1 MGNVRPVGR
10 FAPTPSGRM
19 HLGNVF
25 AALIAWLSVRS
36 RDGEMVLRMEDL
48 DTQRTSGEYAEVLRQ
63 DLAWLGLD
71 YDRETPPQSQRS
83 EVYDRY
89 FSVLEE
95 KGLIYPCYCTR
106 SQLHSVNAPHLSDG
120 TYVYPGTCRNL
131 TQAQRAAMNRKP
143 AWRVRVPD
151 RLWQL
156 DDLVQGSFQLNLA
169 AECGDMVMRRADGV
183 YVYQLA
189 VTVDDGEAGVT
200 EVVRGMDLLS
210 SAPRQM
216 YLQELF
222 GFPHPSYGH
231 VPMLLAPDGRR
242 LSKRDG
248 DLDLGAIRREMSA
261 ERLIG
266 SLASTAGLIDRSEPI
281 SARELAREFDWKKL
295 RKEDIFLNS
304 QDFYSLGLGRG
315 TCFSALE
322 CI

>member
-1 MGNVRPVGR
+1 MDTVTPVGR

-48 DTQRTSGEYAEVLRQ
+48 DTQRTSMEFAQTLRE

-71 YDRETPPQSQRS
+71 YDREQIPQSRRAKA
-83 EVYDRY
+83 YDGY
-89 FSVLEE
+89 FEILRD
-95 KGLIYPCYCTR
+95 KGLLYPCYCTR
-106 SQLHSVNAPHLSDG
+106 SQLHGVNAPHLSDG

-131 TQAQRAAMNRKP
+131 IDPPKNRLP
-143 AWRVRVPD
+143 SWRVMVPD
-151 RLWQL
+151 KLWTVE
-156 DDLVQGSFQLNLA
+156 DHIQGHYELNLA
-169 AECGDMVMRRADGV
+169 TECGDMVVRRADGV

-222 GFPHPSYGH
+222 GFSHPEYAH
-231 VPMLLAPDGRR
+231 VPMLMAEDGRR
-242 LSKRDG
+242 LSKRDR
-248 DLDLGAIRREMSA
+248 DLDLGEIRKRMKPEQ
-261 ERLIG
+261 LIG
-266 SLASTAGLIDRSEPI
+266 NLAFAAGILQQNVPI
-281 SARELAREFDWKKL
+281 SAAELAREFSWESLKKD
-295 RKEDIFLNS
+295 DIYIN
-304 QDFYSLGLGRG
+304 QHNFY
-315 TCFSALE
+315 
-322 CI
+322 

>member
-1 MGNVRPVGR
+1 MADLKPVGR

-48 DTQRTSGEYAEVLRQ
+48 DTQRTSAEFAEILRD
-63 DLAWLGLD
+63 DLRWLGFTW
-71 YDRETPPQSQRS
+71 DRETPAQSQRS
-83 EVYDRY
+83 AVYDKY
-89 FSVLEE
+89 FEILRE
-95 KGLIYPCYCTR
+95 KGLLYPCYCTR

-131 TQAQRAAMNRKP
+131 TEGERAAFHRAP
-143 AWRVRVPD
+143 AWRVVVPD
-151 RLWQL
+151 RVWTVE
-156 DDLVQGSFQLNLA
+156 DRIQGTYRCNLA
-169 AECGDMVMRRADGV
+169 TECGDMVVRRADGV

-189 VTVDDGEAGVT
+189 VTVDDGEAGIT

-222 GFPHPSYGH
+222 GFPHPEYAH

-242 LSKRDG
+242 LSKRDR
-248 DLDLGAIRREMSA
+248 DLDLGILRQRLTREA
-261 ERLIG
+261 LLG
-266 SLASTAGLIDRSEPI
+266 ALAFAAGLIDQEVSV
-281 SARELAREFDWKKL
+281 SLKELTKEFSWKKL
-295 RKEDIFLNS
+295 SGDHIFL
-304 QDFYSLGLGRG
+304 DPARLGN
-315 TCFSALE
+315 AK
-322 CI
+322 

>member
-1 MGNVRPVGR
+1 MNEAYPVGR

-48 DTQRTSGEYAEVLRQ
+48 DTQRTSSDFAQVLRE
-63 DLAWLGLD
+63 DLNWLGLD

-83 EVYDRY
+83 GVYDTY
-89 FSVLEE
+89 FE
-95 KGLIYPCYCTR
+95 KLQDLGLIYPCYCTR

-120 TYVYPGTCRNL
+120 TYVYTGTCRDL
-131 TQAQRAAMNRKP
+131 KTPPPGRVP

-151 RLWQL
+151 RVWTVE
-156 DDLVQGSFQLNLA
+156 DRVQGHYELNLA
-169 AECGDMVMRRADGV
+169 DGCGDMVMRRADGV

-216 YLQELF
+216 YLQALF
-222 GFPHPSYGH
+222 GFPHPAYGH

-242 LSKRDG
+242 LSKRDR
-248 DLDLGAIRREMSA
+248 DLDLGQLRTHIPP

-266 SLASTAGLIDRSEPI
+266 TLAHAAGLIDRKEAL
-281 SARELAREFDWKKL
+281 SARELAGEFSWEKL
-295 RKEDIFLNS
+295 SGESIFL
-304 QDFYSLGLGRG
+304 DAADLLG
-315 TCFSALE
+315 
-322 CI
+322 

>member
-1 MGNVRPVGR
+1 MAAVKPVGR

-25 AALIAWLSVRS
+25 AALVAWASVRS

-48 DTQRTSGEYAEVLRQ
+48 DTQRTSAQFGEILRQ
-63 DLAWLGLD
+63 DMAWLGLD

-83 EVYDRY
+83 DVYDRY
-89 FSVLEE
+89 FEQLREMQ
-95 KGLIYPCYCTR
+95 LLYPCYCTR

-131 TQAQRAAMNRKP
+131 TDPPAGRKP
-143 AWRVRVPD
+143 AWRVMVPD
-151 RLWQL
+151 RLWQF
-156 DDLVQGSFQLNLA
+156 DDLVQGHYQLNLSTD
-169 AECGDMVMRRADGV
+169 CGDMVVRRADGV

-200 EVVRGMDLLS
+200 EVVRGVDLLS

-222 GFPHPSYGH
+222 GFPHPQYGH

-242 LSKRDG
+242 LSKRDR
-248 DLDLGAIRREMSA
+248 DLDLGELRKHISPEQ
-261 ERLIG
+261 LIG
-266 SLASTAGLIDRSEPI
+266 TLAFSAGLIDCREPL
-281 SARELAREFDWKKL
+281 SARELAGEFTWEKL
-295 RKEDIFLNS
+295 KGD
-304 QDFYSLGLGRG
+304 SLYLDAAA
-315 TCFSALE
+315 F
-322 CI
+322 INNIY

>member
-1 MGNVRPVGR
+1 MAGGNVVGR

-25 AALIAWLSVRS
+25 AALMAWVSVRS

-48 DTQRTSGEYAEVLRQ
+48 DTQRTSGEFAQILRD

-71 YDRETPPQSQRS
+71 YDRETPAQSLRGP
-83 EVYDRY
+83 VYDQY
-89 FSVLEE
+89 FE
-95 KGLIYPCYCTR
+95 KMRQMGLLYPCYCTR

-120 TYVYPGTCRNL
+120 TYVYTGTCRNL
-131 TQAQRAAMNRKP
+131 TEEQRSAFDRKP
-143 AWRVRVPD
+143 AWRVMVPD
-151 RLWQL
+151 KLWQVE
-156 DDLVQGSFQLNLA
+156 DLVQGHYELNLA
-169 AECGDMVMRRADGV
+169 TECGDMVVRRADGI

-222 GFPHPSYGH
+222 GFNHPTYAH

-242 LSKRDG
+242 LSKRDK
-248 DLDLGAIRREMSA
+248 DLDLGELRKHVSPEQ
-261 ERLIG
+261 LIG
-266 SLASTAGLIDRSEPI
+266 TLAFAAGIIDRNEAI
-281 SARELAREFDWKKL
+281 SARELAKEFSWDRL
-295 RKEDIFLNS
+295 SGENIYLDA
-304 QDFYSLGLGRG
+304 
-315 TCFSALE
+315 SALQG
-322 CI
+322 

>member
-1 MGNVRPVGR
+1 MSGPVGR

-25 AALIAWLSVRS
+25 AALIAWVSVRS
-36 RDGEMVLRMEDL
+36 RNGEMVLRMEDL
-48 DTQRTSGEYAEVLRQ
+48 DTQRTSGEFAEILRQ

-71 YDRETPPQSQRS
+71 YDRETPAQSLRS
-83 EVYDRY
+83 GVYDQY
-89 FSVLEE
+89 FDLLER
-95 KGLIYPCYCTR
+95 KGLLYPCYCTR

-131 TQAQRAAMNRKP
+131 TEAQRAAIARNP
-143 AWRVRVPD
+143 AWRVIVPD
-151 RLWQL
+151 KLWQL
-156 DDLVQGSFQLNLA
+156 EDMVQGHYELNLYDQ
-169 AECGDMVMRRADGV
+169 CGDMVVRRADGI

-222 GFPHPSYGH
+222 GFPHPQYGH

-242 LSKRDG
+242 LSKRDR
-248 DLDLGAIRREMSA
+248 DLDLGQLRTHVKPEQ
-261 ERLIG
+261 LIG
-266 SLASTAGLIDRSEPI
+266 TLAFSSGLIDRKEPL
-281 SARELAREFDWKKL
+281 SARELAREFSWEKL
-295 RKEDIFLNS
+295 RGDSIYLDVS
-304 QDFYSLGLGRG
+304 QLL
-315 TCFSALE
+315 
-322 CI
+322 

>member
-1 MGNVRPVGR
+1 MAAVTPVGR

-48 DTQRTSGEYAEVLRQ
+48 DTQRTSGEFAAIVRE
-63 DLAWLGLD
+63 DLKWLGLD
-71 YDRETPPQSQRS
+71 YDRETPPQSRRS
-83 EVYDRY
+83 DIYDAY
-89 FSVLEE
+89 FE
-95 KGLIYPCYCTR
+95 KLRERDLLYPCYCTR

-131 TQAQRAAMNRKP
+131 KEPPANRLP
-143 AWRVRVPD
+143 AWRVCVPD
-151 RLWQL
+151 KVWTVE
-156 DDLVQGSFQLNLA
+156 DKVQGHYELNLA
-169 AECGDMVMRRADGV
+169 AECGDMVVRRADGV

-222 GFPHPSYGH
+222 GFHHPEYGH

-242 LSKRDG
+242 LSKRDR
-248 DLDLGAIRREMSA
+248 DLDLGELRKRVTA
-261 ERLIG
+261 EELIG
-266 SLASTAGLIDRSEPI
+266 TLAFVGGLIDQNVPI
-281 SARELAREFDWKKL
+281 SARELAREFTWEKL
-295 RKEDIFLNS
+295 RGDSIYLDA
-304 QDFYSLGLGRG
+304 QQLY
-315 TCFSALE
+315 
-322 CI
+322 